1 MTAVVGVASLVS
13 ATFKSTVA
21 ATVLTFF
28 LFTLIFSIVGALLP
42 AAKIDPWF
50 IPTSAS
56 GIISNVLG
64 GTPVRPGPG
73 GSESVGFIPDP
84 ATPIIVFAPY
94 QIARGVP
101 PFLRFRRAGHPS
113 LAATHST

>member
-1 MTAVVGVASLVS
+1 MTAVVGIAYLVS

-73 GSESVGFIPDP
+73 GSESVGVIPDP
-84 ATPIIVFAPY
+84 ATSITLCGAYAIVGGGLP
-94 QIARGVP
+94 V
-101 PFLRFRRAGHPS
+101 LRFP
-113 LAATHST
+113 

>member
-73 GSESVGFIPDP
+73 GSESVGVNPGP
-84 ATPIIVFAPY
+84 SAPILVFAVH
-94 QIARGVP
+94 AVVGGV
-101 PFLRFRRAGHPS
+101 
-113 LAATHST
+113 LAIL

>member
-1 MTAVVGVASLVS
+1 MTAVVGIAYLVS

-73 GSESVGFIPDP
+73 GSESVGIIPDP
-84 ATPIIVFAPY
+84 ATSIIVFHAYAIGGELLP
-94 QIARGVP
+94 
-101 PFLRFRRAGHPS
+101 
-113 LAATHST
+113 

>member
-1 MTAVVGVASLVS
+1 MAALIVTKSITWDVGLSYLYALGYLIAVVGIAYLVS

-28 LFTLIFSIVGALLP
+28 LFTLIFSIVGALLT

-56 GIISNVLG
+56 GIISNVLDR
-64 GTPVRPGPG
+64 TAVRPGPEG
-73 GSESVGFIPDP
+73 PWAVAVVPEP
-84 ATPIIVFAPY
+84 AT
-94 QIARGVP
+94 
-101 PFLRFRRAGHPS
+101 S
-113 LAATHST
+113 L